1 MNKTYLITGAERR
14 HRIDDVLNKLL
25 VPLLRDWDNFSAVA
39 NDFIAECDRVV
50 SLGVYRGINKATAK
64 AMRAPFAHVWQVA
77 DGKLKRFDMY
87 ADTLLVARAMQ
98 P

>member
-1 MNKTYLITGAERR
+1 M
-14 HRIDDVLNKLL
+14 
-25 VPLLRDWDNFSAVA
+25 RDWDDFSAVA
-39 NDFIAECDRVV
+39 DDFIAEGDRVV
-50 SLGVYRGINKATAK
+50 SLGIYHGVNKATGRS
-64 AMRAPFAHVWQVA
+64 MHAPFAHVWRVT